1 MTLTPSSLLDNLR
14 QTREREQARPAAERR
29 DALMKAVRAA
39 LDGLPDVAALEAIA
53 GIRAVIAAPQA
64 AAGGDGNRL
73 ARLEAEIAA
82 LQASLERERATGAQA
97 AARAAELDREIARVT
112 RAADGSG
119 AAEERVRELEARIR
133 ELESRPQPAPGGAP
147 PSTGSTEVI
156 ESLRRGIRETV
167 DGKRPTA
174 QSLGLPE
181 EQARLFRFVQALVRF
196 LLDLEQLRLGMLKEH
211 EVGTAGGGTQMVRLL
226 ASQLKG
232 RMRDVLDDKKGSL
245 QALETTL
252 RANQHFPLAL
262 DQAYREACSEAVL
275 KLMEELKTD
284 AILESNKRIFGYD
297 YEAAWKEISKRLFD
311 LSQMHAMEIWA
322 LYLKEP
328 FQTRMNALKPGE

>member
-1 MTLTPSSLLDNLR
+1 MTVTPATLLETLR
-14 QTREREQARPAAERR
+14 RTREREEGRPAGERR
-29 DALMKAVRAA
+29 EAILKALKAA
-39 LDGLPDVAALEAIA
+39 LDGLPDAVALETVAKARAALHAPVPPAGNTGREAALEA
-53 GIRAVIAAPQA
+53 
-64 AAGGDGNRL
+64 
-73 ARLEAEIAA
+73 EA
-82 LQASLERERATGAQA
+82 ASLRAAVERERAAAAQA
-97 AARAAELDREIARVT
+97 ASRVAELEREIGGLRREGSKPAP
-112 RAADGSG
+112 AD
-119 AAEERVRELEARIR
+119 ARVRELEGRIR
-133 ELESRPQPAPGGAP
+133 ELESRPAVA
-147 PSTGSTEVI
+147 GSGEGV
-156 ESLRRGIRETV
+156 EMFRRGIRETV

-174 QSLGLPE
+174 QNLGLPE

-262 DQAYREACSEAVL
+262 DQAYREACSEAVQ
-275 KLMEELKTD
+275 KLLEELKTD

-297 YEAAWKEISKRLFD
+297 YEAAWKEIAKRLFD

-322 LYLKEP
+322 IYLKEP